1 MCVGFCFS
9 FKQHAKPSVNKHS
22 SYVTSSLILKH
33 GLELRHFSY
42 LDDLDST
49 LTILDFMTC

>member
-1 MCVGFCFS
+1 MCVGFCSS